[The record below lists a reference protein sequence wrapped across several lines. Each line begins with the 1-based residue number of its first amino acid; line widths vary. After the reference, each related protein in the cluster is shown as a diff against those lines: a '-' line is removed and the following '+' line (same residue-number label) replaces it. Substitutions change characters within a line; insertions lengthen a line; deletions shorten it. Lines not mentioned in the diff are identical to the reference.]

1 MAPPVRGK
9 RKQSEGGD
17 SLDLPVSP
25 QPDGEQSRSQ
35 SPVQLEDSP
44 EAGGEREE
52 EQEQEREEEQ
62 AFLVSLYKFMK
73 ERHTPIERVPH
84 LGFKQIN
91 LWKIYKAV
99 EKLGAYEMVTGR
111 RLWKNVYD
119 ELGGSPG
126 STSAA
131 TCTRRHYER
140 LVLPYVR
147 HLKGEDDKPLPPSK
161 PRKQYKMA
169 KESRGDD
176 RATERPKKA
185 KEEKPVGQMMLG
197 KIKIDA
203 VDPVRPPS
211 QEPPQD
217 NPEQPGLAP
226 GSSLPFVGASSCP
239 EAYKRLL
246 SSFYCKGT
254 HGIMSPLAKKKLLA
268 QVSKAEAL
276 QCQEENCRHG
286 AGSPDGEPQ
295 ASPAARPPETPRSPG
310 GPSENHR
317 HELAP
322 QEGPQAPGGSL
333 REEGQVGSHPPA
345 PIFTGCFHAYPT
357 KVLKPISQ
365 HPRDFFPH
373 IKDGVLLGSPGKEE
387 GLPVKEPSLV
397 WGGDVNRPSAFYRG
411 GSRKNS
417 LYPKPKACWV
427 SPTAKVPAERP
438 APLPTF
444 SGSLGLSKHRREEE
458 GLAPSGKKL
467 RAVSPFLKEVDAKEC
482 GAKSAGSGLAVSC
495 LLGPALGPALPEAY
509 RGTMLRCPLNFT
521 GTSDPLKGQATLP
534 FSPLVIPAF
543 PAHFLATTAPSPMA
557 AGLMHFPPAS
567 FNSAL
572 RHRLCPASSTWHVP
586 PATTYAAPHFS
597 FHLNTKL

>member
-1 MAPPVRGK
+1 MPSLTAPPVKGK
-9 RKQSEGGD
+9 RKPSEGGD
-17 SLDLPVSP
+17 PLDSPLYPLPNG
-25 QPDGEQSRSQ
+25 DQSRSQ
-35 SPVQLEDSP
+35 SPAQLEDSP
-44 EAGGEREE
+44 EAGG
-52 EQEQEREEEQ
+52 EREEEQ

-147 HLKGEDDKPLPPSK
+147 HLKGEDDKPLPASK

-169 KESRGDD
+169 KEPRGDD

-185 KEEKPVGQMMLG
+185 KEEKQVDQMMPG
-197 KIKIDA
+197 KTKKDATIDLA
-203 VDPVRPPS
+203 QLPS
-211 QEPPQD
+211 QELPR
-217 NPEQPGLAP
+217 NGTEQAGTAP

-239 EAYKRLL
+239 EAYKQLL
-246 SSFYCKGT
+246 SSFYCKGI

-268 QVSKAEAL
+268 QVSKVEAL
-276 QCQEENCRHG
+276 QCQEEGCHHG
-286 AGSPDGEPQ
+286 AGGPNGEPQ
-295 ASPAARPPETPRSPG
+295 ASSAVLSPDCSPSSG
-310 GPSENHR
+310 GPAENSR
-317 HELAP
+317 HQLTP
-322 QEGPQAPGGSL
+322 QERLQASGGSL
-333 REEGQVGSHPPA
+333 REEAQAGPHMPA

-357 KVLKPISQ
+357 KVVKPVSQ
-365 HPRDFFPH
+365 HPRDFFPSL
-373 IKDGVLLGSPGKEE
+373 KDGVLLGPPGKEE
-387 GLPVKEPSLV
+387 GLPVKEPQLV
-397 WGGDVNRPSAFYRG
+397 WGGNASRPSAFHKG
-411 GSRKNS
+411 GSRKGS

-427 SPTAKVPAERP
+427 SPMAKVPAESP
-438 APLPTF
+438 MPLPNF
-444 SGSLGLSKHRREEE
+444 PSSPGLSNKRSLEEE
-458 GLAPSGKKL
+458 GFAHSGKKL

-482 GAKSAGSGLAVSC
+482 GAKSVGPGLAVSC
-495 LLGPALGPALPEAY
+495 LLGPALGPALPDAY
-509 RGTMLRCPLNFT
+509 RGTMLRCPLNFA
-521 GTSDPLKGQATLP
+521 GTPDPLKAQATLP

-557 AGLMHFPPAS
+557 TGLMHFPPAS
-567 FNSAL
+567 FDSAL
-572 RHRLCPASSTWHVP
+572 RHRFCPASSAWHVP
-586 PATTYAAPHFS
+586 PATTYAAPHF
-597 FHLNTKL
+597 FPLNTKL